1 MVRISDIHDNS
12 VIWNNVPFCD
22 IEECEI
28 ETYLLKNNDILFAR
42 TGGTVGKSFLVENIS
57 ENAIY
62 AGYLIRTRYSNLLCP
77 KYLKSFMESSL
88 YWEQLKDGTIATA
101 QPNCNGKTLSKML
114 IPIPPSKEQQRIT
127 AKIIQIEKMLKGEN

>member
-12 VIWNNVPFCD
+12 VVWDNVLFCD
-22 IEECEI
+22 IKESEI

-42 TGGTVGKSFLVENIS
+42 TGGTVGKSFLVENII
-57 ENAIY
+57 ENSIF
-62 AGYLIRTRYSNLLCP
+62 AGYLIRTRYSDLFCP

-88 YWEQLKDGTIATA
+88 YWGQLKDGTIATA

-114 IPIPPSKEQQRIT
+114 IPVPPKKEQQRII
-127 AKIIQIEKMLKGEN
+127 AKIIQIEGMLKGEN